1 MIRKCYAKINL
12 TLDSLYKRDDGYHE
26 IDSIMTKINIFD
38 ELLIS
43 KNSTGEF
50 NYSSNIENICPLE
63 DNLVYKVWDL
73 LKDRTDNPGIDLR
86 LSKNIPFAAGLAGG
100 STDAAEMIKALD
112 ELWDLNLSLDFKK
125 DLAKKLG
132 ADISFFLTKSP
143 ARARGIG
150 EIISPFTNNLQMK
163 ALLINDGTKISS
175 KDIYNNLSDYG
186 IIDNDNIVKR
196 LEKGD
201 EKVIKEFKNVMED
214 EIFRLFPHLSE
225 IKKELINHKALNALV
240 SGSGASIFGIF
251 TDDMKLNDAYL
262 KFKDKYDFVEK
273 VEFIND

>member
-26 IDSIMTKINIFD
+26 IDSIMTKIDIFD

-86 LSKNIPFAAGLAGG
+86 LSKNIPIAAGLAGG

-150 EIISPFTNNLQMK
+150 EIINPFTNNLQMK
-163 ALLINDGTKISS
+163 ALIINDGTKISS
-175 KDIYNNLSDYG
+175 KDIYKNISDYG

-196 LEKGD
+196 LEEGD

-214 EIFRLFPHLSE
+214 EVFRLFPHLSE
-225 IKKELINHKALNALV
+225 IKNELGNYGALNALV

-251 TDDMKLNDAYL
+251 TDDMKLNNAYL
-262 KFKDKYDFVEK
+262 KLKDKYDFVEK

>member
-73 LKDRTDNPGIDLR
+73 LKDRTDNPGIELR
-86 LSKNIPFAAGLAGG
+86 LTKNIPIAAGLAGG

-175 KDIYNNLSDYG
+175 KDIYKNLSDYG
-186 IIDNDNIVKR
+186 IIDNVNIVKR

-214 EIFRLFPHLSE
+214 EVFRLFPHLSE

-262 KFKDKYDFVEK
+262 KLKDKYDFVEK

>member
-50 NYSSNIENICPLE
+50 NYSSNVKNICPLE
-63 DNLVYKVWDL
+63 ENLIYKVWDL

-86 LSKNIPFAAGLAGG
+86 LTKKIPIAAGLAGG

-125 DLAKKLG
+125 ELAKKLG

-175 KDIYNNLSDYG
+175 KDIYKNLSDYG

-196 LEKGD
+196 LEEGD

-214 EIFRLFPHLSE
+214 EVFRLFPHLSE
-225 IKKELINHKALNALV
+225 IKKELINHGALNALV

-262 KFKDKYDFVEK
+262 KLKDKYDFVEK

>member
-86 LSKNIPFAAGLAGG
+86 LSKNIPIAAGLAGG

-125 DLAKKLG
+125 ELAKKLG

-175 KDIYNNLSDYG
+175 KDIYKNLSDYG

-196 LEKGD
+196 LEEGD

-214 EIFRLFPHLSE
+214 EVFRLFPHLSE
-225 IKKELINHKALNALV
+225 IKKELINHGALNALV

-251 TDDMKLNDAYL
+251 TDDIKLNNAYL
-262 KFKDKYDFVEK
+262 KLKDKYDFVEK

>member
-50 NYSSNIENICPLE
+50 NYSSNIENICSLE
-63 DNLVYKVWDL
+63 ENLVYKVWDL
-73 LKDRTDNPGIDLR
+73 LKDRTDNPGIDLK
-86 LSKNIPFAAGLAGG
+86 LTKNIPIAAGLAGG

-175 KDIYNNLSDYG
+175 KDIYKNLSDYG

-214 EIFRLFPHLSE
+214 EVFRLFPHLSE

-262 KFKDKYDFVEK
+262 KLKDKYDFVEK

>member
-86 LSKNIPFAAGLAGG
+86 LSKNIPIAAGLAGG

-125 DLAKKLG
+125 ELAKKLG

-175 KDIYNNLSDYG
+175 KDIYKNLSDYG

-196 LEKGD
+196 LEEGD

-214 EIFRLFPHLSE
+214 EVFRLFPHLSE
-225 IKKELINHKALNALV
+225 IKNELCNYGALNALV

-251 TDDMKLNDAYL
+251 TDDIKLNNAYL
-262 KFKDKYDFVEK
+262 KIKDKYDFVEK

>member
-86 LSKNIPFAAGLAGG
+86 LTKNIPIAAGLAGG

-175 KDIYNNLSDYG
+175 KDIYKNLSDYG
-186 IIDNDNIVKR
+186 IIDNDTIVKR

-201 EKVIKEFKNVMED
+201 KKVIKEFKNVMED

-262 KFKDKYDFVEK
+262 KLKEKYDFVEK

>member
-63 DNLVYKVWDL
+63 ENLVYKVWDF
-73 LKDRTDNPGIDLR
+73 LKGRTDNPGIDMR
-86 LSKNIPFAAGLAGG
+86 ISKNIPIAAGLAGG

-132 ADISFFLTKSP
+132 ADISFFLNKSP

-150 EIISPFTNNLQMK
+150 EIINPFTNNLQMK

-175 KDIYNNLSDYG
+175 KDIYKNLSDYG

-262 KFKDKYDFVEK
+262 KLKDKYDFVEK

>member
-50 NYSSNIENICPLE
+50 NYSSNIENICSLE
-63 DNLVYKVWDL
+63 ENLVYKVWDL
-73 LKDRTDNPGIDLR
+73 LKDRTDNPGIDLK
-86 LSKNIPFAAGLAGG
+86 LTKNIPIAAGLAGG
-100 STDAAEMIKALD
+100 STDAAGMIKALD

-150 EIISPFTNNLQMK
+150 EIIGPFTNNLQMK

-175 KDIYNNLSDYG
+175 KDIYKNLSDYG

-214 EIFRLFPHLSE
+214 EVFRLFPHLSE
-225 IKKELINHKALNALV
+225 IKNELINYKALNALV

-262 KFKDKYDFVEK
+262 KLKDKYDFVEK

>member
-63 DNLVYKVWDL
+63 ENLVYKVWNL

-86 LSKNIPFAAGLAGG
+86 LKKNIPIAAGLAGG

-143 ARARGIG
+143 ARAKGIG

-163 ALLINDGTKISS
+163 ALIINDGTKISS
-175 KDIYNNLSDYG
+175 KDIYKNLSDYG

-196 LEKGD
+196 LEKED

-214 EIFRLFPHLSE
+214 EVFRLFPHLSE
-225 IKKELINHKALNALV
+225 IKKELINHGALNALV

-251 TDDMKLNDAYL
+251 TDDIKLNNAYL
-262 KFKDKYDFVEK
+262 KLKDKYDFVEK

>member
-86 LSKNIPFAAGLAGG
+86 LSKNIPIAAGLAGG

-132 ADISFFLTKSP
+132 ADISFFLTESP

-175 KDIYNNLSDYG
+175 KDIYKNLSHYG
-186 IIDNDNIVKR
+186 IIDNVNIVKR

-214 EIFRLFPHLSE
+214 EVFRLFPHLSE

-262 KFKDKYDFVEK
+262 KLKDKYDFVEK

>member
-63 DNLVYKVWDL
+63 ENLVYKVWVL
-73 LKDRTDNPGIDLR
+73 LKDRTDNPGIDLK
-86 LSKNIPFAAGLAGG
+86 LTKNIPIAAGLAGG

-112 ELWDLNLSLDFKK
+112 ELWDLDLSLDFKK

-150 EIISPFTNNLQMK
+150 EVINPFTNNLQIK

-175 KDIYNNLSDYG
+175 KDIYKNLSDYG

-262 KFKDKYDFVEK
+262 KLKDKYGFVEK

>member
-63 DNLVYKVWDL
+63 DNLVYKVWVL

-86 LSKNIPFAAGLAGG
+86 LSKNIPIAAGLAGG

-112 ELWDLNLSLDFKK
+112 ELWDLNLSLVFKK
-125 DLAKKLG
+125 NLAKKLG

-175 KDIYNNLSDYG
+175 KDIYKNLSDYG

-196 LEKGD
+196 LEKED

-225 IKKELINHKALNALV
+225 IKNELINYKALNALV

-262 KFKDKYDFVEK
+262 KLKDKYDFVEK

>member
-50 NYSSNIENICPLE
+50 NYSSNIENICPIE
-63 DNLVYKVWDL
+63 DNLVYKVWNL
-73 LKDRTDNPGIDLR
+73 LKDRTDNPGIYLK
-86 LSKNIPFAAGLAGG
+86 LTKNIPIAAGLAGG

-175 KDIYNNLSDYG
+175 KDIYKNLSDYG

-214 EIFRLFPHLSE
+214 EVFRLFPHLSE
-225 IKKELINHKALNALV
+225 IKNELINYKALNALV

-262 KFKDKYDFVEK
+262 KLKDKYDFVEK

>member
-43 KNSTGEF
+43 KNYTGEF
-50 NYSSNIENICPLE
+50 NYSSNVKNICPLE
-63 DNLVYKVWDL
+63 ENLTYKVWDL

-86 LSKNIPFAAGLAGG
+86 LTKNIPIAAGLAGG

-125 DLAKKLG
+125 ELAKKLG
-132 ADISFFLTKSP
+132 ADISFFLIKSP

-163 ALLINDGTKISS
+163 ALIINDGTKISS
-175 KDIYNNLSDYG
+175 KDIYKNLSDYG

-196 LEKGD
+196 LEEGD

-214 EIFRLFPHLSE
+214 EVFRLFPHLSE
-225 IKKELINHKALNALV
+225 IKNELGNYGALNALV

-251 TDDMKLNDAYL
+251 TDDIKLNNAYL
-262 KFKDKYDFVEK
+262 KLKDKYDFVEK

>member
-63 DNLVYKVWDL
+63 ENLIYKVWVL

-86 LSKNIPFAAGLAGG
+86 LSKNIPIAAGLAGG

-112 ELWDLNLSLDFKK
+112 KLWDLNLSLDFKK
-125 DLAKKLG
+125 ELAKKLG

-163 ALLINDGTKISS
+163 ALIINDGTKISS
-175 KDIYNNLSDYG
+175 KDIYKNISDYG

-196 LEKGD
+196 LEEGD

-214 EIFRLFPHLSE
+214 EVFRLFPHLSE
-225 IKKELINHKALNALV
+225 IKNELGNYGALNALV

-251 TDDMKLNDAYL
+251 TDDIKLNNAYL
-262 KFKDKYDFVEK
+262 KLKDKYDFVEK

>member
-63 DNLVYKVWDL
+63 DNLVYKVWVL

-86 LSKNIPFAAGLAGG
+86 LSKNIPIAAGLAGG

-125 DLAKKLG
+125 ELAKKLG

-163 ALLINDGTKISS
+163 ALLINDGSKISS
-175 KDIYNNLSDYG
+175 KDIYKNLSDYG

-262 KFKDKYDFVEK
+262 KLKDKYDFVEK

>member
-43 KNSTGEF
+43 KNYTGEF
-50 NYSSNIENICPLE
+50 NYSSNVKNICPLE
-63 DNLVYKVWDL
+63 ENLTYKVWDL

-86 LSKNIPFAAGLAGG
+86 LTKNIPIAAGLAGG

-125 DLAKKLG
+125 ELAKKLG

-163 ALLINDGTKISS
+163 ALIINDGTKISS
-175 KDIYNNLSDYG
+175 KDIYKNLSDYG

-196 LEKGD
+196 LEEGD

-214 EIFRLFPHLSE
+214 EVFRLFPHLSE
-225 IKKELINHKALNALV
+225 IKNELINYKALNALV

-251 TDDMKLNDAYL
+251 TDDIKINNAYL
-262 KFKDKYDFVEK
+262 KLKDKYDFVEK

>member
-63 DNLVYKVWDL
+63 ENLIYKVWDL
-73 LKDRTDNPGIDLR
+73 LKDRTDNPGIDLM
-86 LSKNIPFAAGLAGG
+86 LSKNIPIAAGLAGG

-125 DLAKKLG
+125 ELAKKLG

-163 ALLINDGTKISS
+163 ALIINDGTKISS
-175 KDIYNNLSDYG
+175 KDIYKNISDYG

-196 LEKGD
+196 LEEGD

-214 EIFRLFPHLSE
+214 EVFRLFPHLSE
-225 IKKELINHKALNALV
+225 IKNELGNYGALNALV

-251 TDDMKLNDAYL
+251 TDDMKLNNAYL
-262 KFKDKYDFVEK
+262 KLKDKYDFVEK

>member
-50 NYSSNIENICPLE
+50 NYSSNIENICSLE
-63 DNLVYKVWDL
+63 ENLVYKVWDL
-73 LKDRTDNPGIDLR
+73 LKDRTDNPGIDLK
-86 LSKNIPFAAGLAGG
+86 LTKNIPIAAGLAGG

-175 KDIYNNLSDYG
+175 KDIYKNLSDYG

-214 EIFRLFPHLSE
+214 EVFRLFPHLSE
-225 IKKELINHKALNALV
+225 IKNELINYKALNALV

-262 KFKDKYDFVEK
+262 KLKDKYDFVEK

>member
-63 DNLVYKVWDL
+63 DNLVYKVWVL
-73 LKDRTDNPGIDLR
+73 LKDRTNNPGIDLR
-86 LSKNIPFAAGLAGG
+86 LSKNIPIAAGLAGG

-175 KDIYNNLSDYG
+175 KDIYKNLSDYG

-196 LEKGD
+196 LEKED

-214 EIFRLFPHLSE
+214 EVFRLFPHLSE
-225 IKKELINHKALNALV
+225 IKNELINHKALNALV

-262 KFKDKYDFVEK
+262 KLKDKYDFVEK

>member
-50 NYSSNIENICPLE
+50 NYSSNVKNICPLE
-63 DNLVYKVWDL
+63 ENLIYKVWDL

-86 LSKNIPFAAGLAGG
+86 LSKNIPIAAGLAGG

-125 DLAKKLG
+125 ELAKKLG

-175 KDIYNNLSDYG
+175 KDIYKNISDYG

-196 LEKGD
+196 LEEGD

-214 EIFRLFPHLSE
+214 EVFRLFPHLSE
-225 IKKELINHKALNALV
+225 IKNELGNYGALNALV

-251 TDDMKLNDAYL
+251 TDDIKLNNAYL
-262 KFKDKYDFVEK
+262 KLKDKYDFVEK

>member
-86 LSKNIPFAAGLAGG
+86 LSKNIPIAAGLAGG

-175 KDIYNNLSDYG
+175 KDIYKNLSDYG
-186 IIDNDNIVKR
+186 IIDNVNIVKR

-214 EIFRLFPHLSE
+214 EVFRLFPHLSE

-262 KFKDKYDFVEK
+262 KLKDKYDFVEK

>member
-50 NYSSNIENICPLE
+50 NYSSNVKNICPLE
-63 DNLVYKVWDL
+63 ENLIYKVWDL

-86 LSKNIPFAAGLAGG
+86 LSKNIPIAAGLAGG

-125 DLAKKLG
+125 ELAKKLG

-175 KDIYNNLSDYG
+175 KDIYKNISDYR

-196 LEKGD
+196 LEEGD

-214 EIFRLFPHLSE
+214 EVFRLFPHLSE
-225 IKKELINHKALNALV
+225 IKNELGNYGALNALV

-251 TDDMKLNDAYL
+251 TDDIKLNNAYL
-262 KFKDKYDFVEK
+262 KLKDKYDFVEK

>member
-63 DNLVYKVWDL
+63 ENLVYKVWNL

-86 LSKNIPFAAGLAGG
+86 LKKNIPIAAGLAGG

-143 ARARGIG
+143 ARAKGIG

-163 ALLINDGTKISS
+163 ALIINDGTKISS
-175 KDIYNNLSDYG
+175 KDIYKNLSDYG

-196 LEKGD
+196 LEKED

-214 EIFRLFPHLSE
+214 EVFRLFPHLSE
-225 IKKELINHKALNALV
+225 IKKELINHGALNALV

-262 KFKDKYDFVEK
+262 KLKDKYDFVEK

>member
-50 NYSSNIENICPLE
+50 NYSSNIENICTLE
-63 DNLVYKVWDL
+63 ENLVYKVWDL

-86 LSKNIPFAAGLAGG
+86 LTKNIPIAAGLAGG

-175 KDIYNNLSDYG
+175 KDIYKNLSDYG

-196 LEKGD
+196 LEEGD

-214 EIFRLFPHLSE
+214 EVFRFFPHLSE
-225 IKKELINHKALNALV
+225 IKNELGNYGALNALV

-251 TDDMKLNDAYL
+251 TDDMKLNNAYL
-262 KFKDKYDFVEK
+262 KLKDKYDFVEK

>member
-43 KNSTGEF
+43 KNYAGEF

-63 DNLVYKVWDL
+63 ENLVYKVWVL

-86 LSKNIPFAAGLAGG
+86 LTKNIPIAAGLAGG

-150 EIISPFTNNLQMK
+150 EITSPFTNNLQMK

-175 KDIYNNLSDYG
+175 KDIYKNLSDYG

-196 LEKGD
+196 LEKED

-225 IKKELINHKALNALV
+225 IKNELINYKALNALV

-262 KFKDKYDFVEK
+262 KLKDKYDFVEK

>member
-63 DNLVYKVWDL
+63 ENLIYKVWDL

-86 LSKNIPFAAGLAGG
+86 LSKNIPIAAGLAGG

-163 ALLINDGTKISS
+163 ALIINDGTKISS
-175 KDIYNNLSDYG
+175 KDIYKNISDYG

-196 LEKGD
+196 LEEGD

-214 EIFRLFPHLSE
+214 EVFRLFPHLSE
-225 IKKELINHKALNALV
+225 IKNELGNYGALNALV

-251 TDDMKLNDAYL
+251 TDDIKLNNAYL
-262 KFKDKYDFVEK
+262 KLKDKYDFVEK